1 MSNVCLPFSTLDL
14 CSGFLGHLVN
24 SQGIIDTPGDA
35 KKAEALKEELASPNL
50 TREKLDARMKEFV
63 DTAQVA
69 SSEKD
74 TFNICCTK
82 N

>member
-1 MSNVCLPFSTLDL
+1 M
-14 CSGFLGHLVN
+14 N

-69 SSEKD
+69 SEKD
-74 TFNICCTK
+74 TYISCCTK